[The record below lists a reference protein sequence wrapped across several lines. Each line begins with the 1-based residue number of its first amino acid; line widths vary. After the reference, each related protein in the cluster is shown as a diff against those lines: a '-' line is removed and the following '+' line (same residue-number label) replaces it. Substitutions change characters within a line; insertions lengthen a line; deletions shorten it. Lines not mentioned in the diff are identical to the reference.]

1 MAGHSGGK
9 NVTIID
15 VAERA
20 GVSRATASRALS
32 NYGRIAQDTVDRVK
46 QAAEELGYRP
56 NQIARSM
63 RQGSTKTIGLV
74 IIADFTNAFFDRVTK
89 GIVDTARSLGYQ
101 VLISNT
107 DEHLEVERVAVQT
120 LIEKQVDGLIVVP
133 SSPVV
138 FDHLTPKALN
148 SKPLVLI
155 DRMVEGLKVT
165 SVTTDD
171 FVGAEEA
178 IRNAVSLGHDRF
190 GFLIATETV
199 SGRTYERPAALIS
212 TVAERANGFMSGAI
226 DAGIKPKQMHWI
238 YLNDDPHV
246 AELAVVELLDRPKPP
261 SVIFTSN
268 NDMALAALK
277 VIGNRGLQLGRDISL
292 VTVDDSLWLEAFRP
306 GITVVERPVEQLA
319 QTAVQKLIE
328 EIESPGQKP
337 EKIVMPTRLLARGSV
352 ANLKLRPELR
362 SNE

>member
-1 MAGHSGGK
+1 MTDIQRNG
-9 NVTIID
+9 NVTIIH

-32 NYGRIAQDTVDRVK
+32 NYGRISQDTVERVK
-46 QAAEELGYRP
+46 KAAEELGYRP

-63 RQGSTKTIGLV
+63 RQGITKTIGLV

-89 GIVDTARSLGYQ
+89 GIVDTARTLGYQ

-107 DEHLEVERVAVQT
+107 DENLEVERNAVQT

-138 FDHLTPKALN
+138 HDHLTPKALN
-148 SKPLVLI
+148 QKPLVLV
-155 DRMVEGLKVT
+155 DRIVEALKVT

-171 FVGAEEA
+171 FVGAVEA
-178 IRNAVSLGHDRF
+178 IKNAISLGHERF
-190 GFLIATETV
+190 GFLIATEAV
-199 SGRTYERPAALIS
+199 KGRTYERPAGLIS
-212 TVAERANGFMSGAI
+212 TVAERADGYMSGAI
-226 DAGIKPKQMHWI
+226 DGGIKSKNMHWI

-246 AELAVVELLDRPKPP
+246 AELAVVEMLDRPKPP

-306 GITVVERPVEQLA
+306 GITVVERPVELLA
-319 QTAVQKLIE
+319 QTAVRKLIE
-328 EIESPGQKP
+328 TIEDPNLKP

-362 SNE
+362 STE